1 MAVQSCEPEPEEPA
15 YLWPCNVP
23 AWNAWCQVQTQW
35 RYSGMGGRT
44 GLCYADVLAHLGTLG
59 LCAEDHRDIYAGIR
73 AAELATLQALAEQD
87 AAKQAAQQ

>member
-1 MAVQSCEPEPEEPA
+1 MLAAQSAARPEEIA

-59 LCAEDHRDIYAGIR
+59 LCPEDHRDIYAGIR